1 MAQLVARLV
10 RNEKVRGS
18 NPLSSTPKPACQSWF
33 FSCSGLKGPGTRMHK
48 VASDSNRWPSMLP
61 GGLPDAAPG
70 SPIPPGAAGEGGE
83 RPRPSMGYSIVL
95 EPS

>member
-1 MAQLVARLV
+1 
-10 RNEKVRGS
+10 
-18 NPLSSTPKPACQSWF
+18 
-33 FSCSGLKGPGTRMHK
+33 
-48 VASDSNRWPSMLP
+48 MLP

-95 EPS
+95 EPSCGETALLAESSKRRLDVRDGGHRVGACSRPIPTKCLAINMAVAS